1 MKRQLILSLMV
12 VCLGGWQEKA
22 IAHGAKIEYQTAP
35 AIEIQATYD
44 SGTPMANAQV
54 VVYAPDDPAT
64 PWMDGKTDEKG
75 NFSFIPDSSKSGNWE
90 VKVRQAGHGG
100 IVTIAVDSLNTT
112 DNALS
117 EASTLA
123 TNEQSVQPNVI
134 LAQASSE
141 NKMPQRVVAIASV
154 IWGFIGTALFFS
166 RWKDKHQHPEDR
178 LTNSEL

>member
-64 PWMDGKTDEKG
+64 AWIEGKTDEKG

-90 VKVRQAGHGG
+90 VKVRQAGHGA
-100 IVTIAVDSLNTT
+100 IVTIAVDSLNAA
-112 DNALS
+112 DNASS
-117 EASTLA
+117 EAGALA
-123 TNEQSVQPNVI
+123 PNEETVQRNVI
-134 LAQASSE
+134 LAKASSE
-141 NKMPQRVVAIASV
+141 NQMPQKVVAIASV
-154 IWGFIGTALFFS
+154 IWGFIGTALFFF
-166 RWKDKHQHPEDR
+166 RRKDKHPHPEAP